1 MQQFMIALI
10 EASIAMSA
18 LAVVY
23 IAITPVLS
31 NLFSAKGRYYAWL
44 AIVAGLIIPFR
55 YHPQVSAFYMDPILP
70 ALKAV
75 NISSAE
81 SSSSLMSSVPWVALA
96 GGLWLAG
103 VITFIA
109 VHIVRHRRFLSMVK
123 RWSQSIV
130 DPQVPSMLLDVQAEL
145 QIKQKVDVRICPG
158 IPSPMLVGFVRP
170 TILLPSQ
177 NISPDELSLILKH
190 ELVHFKRRDVWYK
203 TVVLTA
209 TALHWFNPFVYM
221 IARQIAIQCEISCD
235 EEVVKHSDGDERQQ
249 YVEAIIGVIRK
260 QSRVQSSFT
269 TNFYSGKQGMKH
281 RVFSIMDA
289 RRKKWGISI
298 ILWLAVAT
306 LSTGAV
312 LQISKPES
320 SRKPAAAAGSKNGTG
335 LISTDNQENRK
346 TAPSSSNKDHPRHG
360 KVIRM
365 PEEPTKAA
373 PFMQQEE
380 RDAELPKLLEMK

>member
-1 MQQFMIALI
+1 MQQFLIALI
-10 EASIAMSA
+10 EASVAMSA
-18 LAVVY
+18 LALVY
-23 IAITPVLS
+23 IAVTPVLS
-31 NLFSAKGRYYAWL
+31 KLFSAKGRYYAWL

-70 ALKAV
+70 ALKEAS
-75 NISSAE
+75 IPSTE
-81 SSSSLMSSVPWVALA
+81 SSSSVMSSVPWDAIA

-103 VITFIA
+103 VIAFIA

-130 DPQVPSMLLDVQAEL
+130 DPQVLSMLLDVQAEL
-145 QIKQKVDVRICPG
+145 QIKQKVDVRNCPG
-158 IPSPMLVGFVRP
+158 IPSPMLVGFIRP

-177 NISPDELSLILKH
+177 NIPPDELSLILKH

-203 TVVLTA
+203 AVVLTA

-221 IARQIAIQCEISCD
+221 IARQIAVQCEISCD
-235 EEVVKHSDGDERQQ
+235 EEVVKHSDGDERQK

-260 QSRVQSSFT
+260 QSRAQSSFT

-298 ILWLAVAT
+298 MLWLIVAT
-306 LSTGAV
+306 FSTGAM
-312 LQISKPES
+312 LQIGTPES
-320 SRKPAAAAGSKNGTG
+320 SRVPAAAAGSKNGTG
-335 LISTDNQENRK
+335 PISTDNKEHRK
-346 TAPSSSNKDHPRHG
+346 AAPSSSEKDRPMQEKAIH
-360 KVIRM
+360 M
-365 PEEPTKAA
+365 PDEPTKAA
-373 PFMQQEE
+373 PFKQQGE
-380 RDAELPKLLEMK
+380 RPVDTPQLLEMK